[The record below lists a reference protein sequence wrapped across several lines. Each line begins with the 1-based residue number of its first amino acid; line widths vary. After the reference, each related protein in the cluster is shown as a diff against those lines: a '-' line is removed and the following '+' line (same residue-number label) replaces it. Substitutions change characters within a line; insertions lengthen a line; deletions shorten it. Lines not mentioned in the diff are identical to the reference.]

1 MCALKEILAREYAF
15 DSRSFGSVRCFAS
28 CGGRLPAQNWFARG
42 ANFVEAADARG
53 VRRVLH
59 NFRLRGGFL
68 GDGFHRIDEEVAL
81 FLGLG
86 FRRLDHHRPRHN
98 QRKRRGVRMKT
109 VVDRSEEHTSEL
121 QSRQYLV
128 CRLLLEKKKK

>member
-59 NFRLRGGFL
+59 NFRLRRGFF
-68 GDGFHRIDEEVAL
+68 GAGFHRIDEEAAL
-81 FLGLG
+81 FLGLR
-86 FRRLDHHRPRHN
+86 FPPLAHHRPPPN
-98 QRKRRGVRMKT
+98 QPTPPSLRSKT
-109 VVDRSEEHTSEL
+109 LIDPPP
-121 QSRQYLV
+121 
-128 CRLLLEKKKK
+128 